1 MFASRGGRCQ
11 DGGSTHDPTAHLSLE
26 TRRGTDSAGGSCLG
40 CSAALGEGGTCGWRP
55 RRMRWDVDWSTG
67 SLRAPRSVA
76 KQRRR
81 WIPCFTGWFLFL
93 IMAAL
98 CCLAHYP
105 DVPFTR
111 RILPPHYKWL
121 NTDGAQ
127 VLTHPFAEWEVLTHP
142 FIQDAEISREELA
155 QYDLGRRNV
164 TTEAEAQ
171 QPLSYGIDRGSGWRV
186 CASVYMFARLSVER
200 HRRGGP
206 LRRGSSWGWL
216 HYKHPDRHYWMVK
229 GPERIFSCSMRYP
242 TFRRGRV

>member
-1 MFASRGGRCQ
+1 
-11 DGGSTHDPTAHLSLE
+11 
-26 TRRGTDSAGGSCLG
+26 
-40 CSAALGEGGTCGWRP
+40 
-55 RRMRWDVDWSTG
+55 MRWDVDWSTG

-142 FIQDAEISREELA
+142 FIQDAAISREELA

-171 QPLSYGIDRGSGWRV
+171 QPLSYGIDRGWGRRV
-186 CASVYMFARLSVER
+186 RACLHACKVVCRAT
-200 HRRGGP
+200 P
-206 LRRGSSWGWL
+206 LRWISPTWLLLELAPLQAPGCTIGW
-216 HYKHPDRHYWMVK
+216 
-229 GPERIFSCSMRYP
+229 
-242 TFRRGRV
+242 